1 VVARMLLVG
10 AGGFLGAVLRYVV
23 GVLALRALPP
33 TFPFGTFFV
42 NVSGCFAIGVL
53 GALFED
59 RAVPLGPRL
68 FWMAGVLGGYT
79 TFSTFGYETVRL
91 LEDGEYRRA
100 AIYTALSVGLVL
112 IAVASGM
119 VLAREVVALRRRW

>member
-79 TFSTFGYETVRL
+79 TFSTFGYETVSL
-91 LEDGEYRRA
+91 LGYGSTA
-100 AIYTALSVGLVL
+100 AAWANVAGQVLLGLCAVWAGAALVRGW
-112 IAVASGM
+112 A
-119 VLAREVVALRRRW
+119 